1 MMPTEKHHWSRMK
14 ALIRPIVMVAV
25 FITII
30 FAAIAWPT
38 KMLKDMQDV
47 HQDVVDDNEERCKSI
62 GADLKTIDGGVRS
75 HRHLHVH
82 HTRRNHRRRSRRLSH
97 RQH

>member
-38 KMLKDMQDV
+38 KMLKDMQDE
-47 HQDVVDDNEERCKSI
+47 HQEVVDDNEERCKSI
-62 GADLKTIDGGVRS
+62 GAKLKTIDAGLGAADTYMCTTPDGTIVE
-75 HRHLHVH
+75 VPEG
-82 HTRRNHRRRSRRLSH
+82 
-97 RQH
+97 

>member
-1 MMPTEKHHWSRMK
+1 MMPTKKHHWSRMK

-62 GADLKTIDGGVRS
+62 GADLKTIDGGFGSTDTYMCIKPDGTIVD
-75 HRHLHVH
+75 VPED
-82 HTRRNHRRRSRRLSH
+82 
-97 RQH
+97 